1 MTDLQKQEKKTFKL
15 NKSLLWVGVLAL
27 ILFLYMVF
35 VFFAPNIQKTTDDK
49 AYLRIPDNSTF
60 ENVIDSLEHNSNVRT
75 VFTFRQA
82 SKLFRYGK
90 KIRPG
95 RYELKNGMTNFEL
108 VRKLRSGNQT
118 PVRLTF
124 NNIRTKEQLAKRLS
138 NQLMADSVQIINLL
152 NDTAFLSVYN
162 LNPNNSVSIF
172 IPDTYEVF
180 WDMDAKEIF
189 DRMMKEY
196 NKFWTDE
203 RKKKAEAIP
212 LTPTEVI
219 ILASIVEE
227 ETNGKS
233 ERPVVAGLYINR
245 LQKGIALQADPTVKF
260 AVGDFGLKR
269 ILIEHVLKI
278 SPYNTYRNTGLP
290 PGPIRVASAN
300 GIDAVLNYSHHDY
313 VFMCAKETLNGEHN
327 FAVTYA
333 EHQVNAGKYQRAL
346 NERKIFK

>member
-1 MTDLQKQEKKTFKL
+1 MTDKKQQKGKKFKV
-15 NKSLLWVGVLAL
+15 KSSILWIGVSGL
-27 ILFLYMVF
+27 IIFLYLIFLLFM
-35 VFFAPNIQKTTDDK
+35 PNIQKKSEEK

-60 ENVIDSLEHNSNVRT
+60 ENVIDSLEQNSNVLA
-75 VFTFRQA
+75 VFSFRQA
-82 SKLFRYGK
+82 SKIFRYGK

-108 VRKLRSGNQT
+108 IRKLRSGNQT

-138 NQLMADSVQIINLL
+138 SQLMADSSQIAGLL
-152 NDTAFLSVYN
+152 NDTAFLSA
-162 LNPNNSVSIF
+162 NNFTPENVVSVF
-172 IPDTYEVF
+172 IPNTYEVY
-180 WDMDAKEIF
+180 WDMDANEIF
-189 DRMMKEY
+189 ERMLKEY
-196 NKFWTDE
+196 NKFWTEE

-212 LTPTEVI
+212 LTQTEVI
-219 ILASIVEE
+219 TLASIVEE

-245 LQKGIALQADPTVKF
+245 LKKDIPLQADPTVKF

-278 SPYNTYRNTGLP
+278 SPYNTYRNKGLP
-290 PGPIRVASAN
+290 PGPIRVASSN
-300 GIDAVLNYSHHDY
+300 GIDAVLNYTHHDY
-313 VFMCAKETLNGEHN
+313 IFMCAKETLNGEHN
-327 FAVTYA
+327 FAVNYS
-333 EHQVNAGKYQRAL
+333 EHQVNARKYQNAL